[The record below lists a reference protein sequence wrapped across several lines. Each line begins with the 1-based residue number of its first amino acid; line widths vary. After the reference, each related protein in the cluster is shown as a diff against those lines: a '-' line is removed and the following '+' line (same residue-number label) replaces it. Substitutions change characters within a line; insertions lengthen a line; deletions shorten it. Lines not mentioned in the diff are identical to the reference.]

1 MRVLIADDS
10 LLSRRLLEETLRS
23 WGYDVLVAA
32 DGEEA
37 WRILND
43 EHPPS
48 LAVLDWMMPGRTGP
62 ELCRLVRQRAAEP
75 YTYILLLTS
84 RNEKDDV
91 VEGMDSG
98 ADDYITKPFDKHE
111 LKVRLRAGTRIVDL
125 QEQLVA
131 AREALRIQ
139 ATRDYLTQMWNRSA
153 ILEILHRE
161 LARSER
167 DQNPVGVV
175 VADLDHFK
183 AINDTYGHFAG
194 DGALQEAARR
204 MQDSIRSYD
213 AIGRYGGEEFLVVL
227 PGADQHAVRVQAER
241 IRHAIRSTP
250 VRLTEGSLSERSLP
264 ERSLNVTC
272 SFGCSSGIGGR
283 VTAESLIGAADSAL
297 YRAKRTGRDCCVV
310 EPGSHRVASL
320 AAMAGEKAVLN
331 YLRSETD

>member
-10 LLSRRLLEETLRS
+10 LLSRRLLEETLRG
-23 WGYDVLVAA
+23 WGYDVVVAA

-37 WRILND
+37 WRILSS
-43 EHPPS
+43 EHAPS

-62 ELCRLVRQRAAEP
+62 ELCQLVRQRAAEP

-131 AREALRIQ
+131 AREALRVQ
-139 ATRDYLTQMWNRSA
+139 ATRDYLTQLWNRSA

-167 DQNPVGVV
+167 EQIPVGVV

-183 AINDTYGHFAG
+183 AINDTHGHFAG
-194 DGALQEAARR
+194 DWALQETARR

-227 PGADQHAVRVQAER
+227 PGADVQAVRVQAER
-241 IRHAIRSTP
+241 MRHAIRSKP
-250 VRLTEGSLSERSLP
+250 VHMTDGPPPEVSLK
-264 ERSLNVTC
+264 VTC
-272 SFGCSSGIGGR
+272 SFGCTSGIGGQ

-297 YRAKRTGRDCCVV
+297 YRAKRTGRDCSVV
-310 EPGSHRVASL
+310 EPVSRRVSSMVAV
-320 AAMAGEKAVLN
+320 AAESALVSYSRPEI
-331 YLRSETD
+331 D

>member
-1 MRVLIADDS
+1 MRILIADDS

-23 WGYDVLVAA
+23 WGYDVVVAA

-37 WRILND
+37 WRILSG
-43 EHPPS
+43 EHSPS

-139 ATRDYLTQMWNRSA
+139 ATRDYLTQLWNRSA

-167 DQNPVGVV
+167 EQVPVGVV

-183 AINDTYGHFAG
+183 VINDTHGHFAG
-194 DGALQEAARR
+194 DWALQETARR
-204 MQDSIRSYD
+204 MQDSIRTYD

-227 PGADQHAVRVQAER
+227 PGADQHAVRMQAER
-241 IRHAIRSTP
+241 MRHAIRSKP
-250 VRLTEGSLSERSLP
+250 VHMANAA
-264 ERSLNVTC
+264 LNVTC
-272 SFGCSSGIGGR
+272 SFGCTSGMGGR
-283 VTAESLIGAADSAL
+283 VTADSLIAAADSAL
-297 YRAKRTGRDCCVV
+297 YRAKRTGRDCSLV
-310 EPGSHRVASL
+310 EPVSQRVSSML
-320 AAMAGEKAVLN
+320 AMAAGDSLVS
-331 YLRSETD
+331 YLRPETD

>member
-10 LLSRRLLEETLRS
+10 LLSRRLLEGTLRS
-23 WGYDVLVAA
+23 WGYDVIVAA

-37 WRILND
+37 WQILSGQNA
-43 EHPPS
+43 PT
-48 LAVLDWMMPGRTGP
+48 LAVLDWMMPGHTGP
-62 ELCRLVRQRAAEP
+62 ELCKLVRQRAAEP

-125 QEQLVA
+125 QEQLVT
-131 AREALRIQ
+131 AREALRVQ
-139 ATRDYLTQMWNRSA
+139 ATRDYLTQLWNRSS

-167 DQNPVGVV
+167 EDTPVGVV

-194 DGALQEAARR
+194 DSALQESARR
-204 MQDSIRSYD
+204 MEGSIRSYD

-227 PGADQHAVRVQAER
+227 PGVDEHGVRVQAER
-241 IRHAIRSTP
+241 MRHAIRSKP
-250 VRLTEGSLSERSLP
+250 VHVTGASLS
-264 ERSLNVTC
+264 VTC
-272 SFGCSSGIGGR
+272 SFGCTSGIGGR
-283 VTAESLIGAADSAL
+283 VTADSLIGAADDAL
-297 YRAKRTGRDCCVV
+297 YRAKRAGRDCCVV
-310 EPGSHRVASL
+310 EPGA
-320 AAMAGEKAVLN
+320 KAVHSVMAIAAGAEALS
-331 YLRSETD
+331 YSRPETD

>member
-1 MRVLIADDS
+1 MRILIADDS

-23 WGYDVLVAA
+23 WGYDVVVAA

-37 WRILND
+37 WRILSG
-43 EHPPS
+43 EHSPS

-131 AREALRIQ
+131 AREALRVQ
-139 ATRDYLTQMWNRSA
+139 ATRD
-153 ILEILHRE
+153 RE

-167 DQNPVGVV
+167 EQVPVGVV

-183 AINDTYGHFAG
+183 TINDTYGHFAG
-194 DGALQEAARR
+194 DWALQETARR
-204 MQDSIRSYD
+204 MQDSIRTYD

-227 PGADQHAVRVQAER
+227 PGADQHAVRMQAER
-241 IRHAIRSTP
+241 MRHAIRSKP
-250 VRLTEGSLSERSLP
+250 VHMANAA
-264 ERSLNVTC
+264 LNVTC
-272 SFGCSSGIGGR
+272 SFGCTSGMGGR
-283 VTAESLIGAADSAL
+283 VTADSLIAAADLAL
-297 YRAKRTGRDCCVV
+297 YRAKRTGRDCSLV
-310 EPGSHRVASL
+310 EPVSQRVSSMLARAAGDSL
-320 AAMAGEKAVLN
+320 VS
-331 YLRSETD
+331 YLRPETD

>member
-1 MRVLIADDS
+1 
-10 LLSRRLLEETLRS
+10 
-23 WGYDVLVAA
+23 
-32 DGEEA
+32 
-37 WRILND
+37 
-43 EHPPS
+43 
-48 LAVLDWMMPGRTGP
+48 MMPGYTGP

-139 ATRDYLTQMWNRSA
+139 ATRDYLTQLWNRSS
-153 ILEILHRE
+153 ILDILHRE

-167 DQNPVGVV
+167 ERLPIGVV

-183 AINDTYGHFAG
+183 SINDTYGHFAG
-194 DGALQEAARR
+194 DTALQECARR
-204 MQDSIRSYD
+204 MQESVRTYD

-227 PGADQHAVRVQAER
+227 PGADADGVRMQAER
-241 IRHAIRSTP
+241 MRHAIRSTA
-250 VRLTEGSLSERSLP
+250 VHTP
-264 ERSLNVTC
+264 EASLNVTC
-272 SFGCSSGIGGR
+272 SFGCSAGVGGE
-283 VTAESLIGAADSAL
+283 VTAESLIRAADDAL
-297 YRAKRTGRDCCVV
+297 YRAKRAGRDRAILVPAIEQV
-310 EPGSHRVASL
+310 GYAGGQLL
-320 AAMAGEKAVLN
+320 A
-331 YLRSETD
+331 T